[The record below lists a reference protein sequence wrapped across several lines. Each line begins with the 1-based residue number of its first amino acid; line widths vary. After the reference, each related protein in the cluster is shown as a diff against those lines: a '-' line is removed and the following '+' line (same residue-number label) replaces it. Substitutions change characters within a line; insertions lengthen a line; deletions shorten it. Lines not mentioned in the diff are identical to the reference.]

1 MIKPF
6 QIQRIPIISLAVIGD
21 SQTGKTSMIEQYI
34 KKREN
39 LQSQEEIDAT
49 EDFELSD
56 EDFKD
61 FADTIEEQRKQD
73 NLLDDE
79 EEDEE

>member
-34 KKREN
+34 KKLSNRPI
-39 LQSQEEIDAT
+39 LQ
-49 EDFELSD
+49 
-56 EDFKD
+56 
-61 FADTIEEQRKQD
+61 
-73 NLLDDE
+73 
-79 EEDEE
+79 